1 MEPPLAL
8 TRRRRLHVTR
18 RSEMAAGCRR
28 LPAPRGRRR
37 APDPRGAGAGRG
49 GTRARGPGA
58 ARPAHHL
65 RTFSMA
71 AITRLI
77 SSFARLR
84 VSARTDRPDMLLGGG
99 GLGGERGARRGRR
112 LGPCVG
118 APARTMPGLRGARH
132 GCARRLRSAPPARPA
147 GPALRARAGPAGRG
161 GAGAVRGRRV
171 AGSAAGP

>member
-37 APDPRGAGAGRG
+37 APDPRGAGAGLG
-49 GTRARGPGA
+49 ETRARGPGA

-84 VSARTDRPDMLLGGG
+84 VSALTDRPDMLLRGGG
-99 GLGGERGARRGRR
+99 EGGARRGTRRSARPGR

-118 APARTMPGLRGARH
+118 AAARTMPGLRGARH
-132 GCARRLRSAPPARPA
+132 GCARRLRSAPPARPPSLPPARSA
-147 GPALRARAGPAGRG
+147 GPRSAHARGWRG
-161 GAGAVRGRRV
+161 GAG
-171 AGSAAGP
+171 P